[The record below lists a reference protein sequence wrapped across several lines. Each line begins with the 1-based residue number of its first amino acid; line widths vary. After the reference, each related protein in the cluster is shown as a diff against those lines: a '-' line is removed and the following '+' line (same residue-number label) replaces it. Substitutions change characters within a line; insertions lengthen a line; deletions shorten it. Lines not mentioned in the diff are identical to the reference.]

1 MRRRDEIAGIAGG
14 DKLPSSEMARPTS
27 KNIVG
32 VRVVRARKRL
42 KMTQLDLS
50 RRLTKA
56 GTTLDRAAIAKIET
70 GIRRVTDYELLAIA
84 RKLDVDVQW
93 LLTGRSRNRTCKP
106 AA

>member
-1 MRRRDEIAGIAGG
+1 
-14 DKLPSSEMARPTS
+14 MARPTA

-32 VRVVRARKRL
+32 ARVVRARKRL

-84 RKLDVDVQW
+84 RKLEVEVQW
-93 LLTGRSRNRTCKP
+93 LLTGRSGTRT
-106 AA
+106 